1 MLALSR
7 SLGIFKR
14 FLLQMSE
21 QSVPE
26 RWVIQGHTAIGRLME
41 GGGEG
46 LDSGLLI
53 WGNVWGGLSG
63 FLHTALQQSSIFLSL
78 TANYYPRTANVSS
91 ASPPTLHSN
100 IVRF

>member
-7 SLGIFKR
+7 SLGIFKH

-26 RWVIQGHTAIGRLME
+26 RWVIQGHTAMGRLKE

-46 LDSGLLI
+46 Q
-53 WGNVWGGLSG
+53 
-63 FLHTALQQSSIFLSL
+63 A
-78 TANYYPRTANVSS
+78 Y
-91 ASPPTLHSN
+91 
-100 IVRF
+100 